1 MADDKKNIPEAAPP
15 AEAPS
20 PAVEKA
26 AVPEQPA
33 PEPALTDAEVVM
45 LEHEVQAALF
55 EMGEAVP
62 DPADA
67 VTSAE
72 VEEPAAPEAPKA
84 EMEQAQPPDPCKDDP
99 APHIPTR

>member
-33 PEPALTDAEVVM
+33 PEPISAVFVKD
-45 LEHEVQAALF
+45 
-55 EMGEAVP
+55 EAVIIGL
-62 DPADA
+62 
-67 VTSAE
+67 
-72 VEEPAAPEAPKA
+72 K
-84 EMEQAQPPDPCKDDP
+84 
-99 APHIPTR
+99 I

>member
-33 PEPALTDAEVVM
+33 PEPISAVFVKDYCAIIGLNQKD
-45 LEHEVQAALF
+45 LETQGILA
-55 EMGEAVP
+55 
-62 DPADA
+62 
-67 VTSAE
+67 
-72 VEEPAAPEAPKA
+72 
-84 EMEQAQPPDPCKDDP
+84 
-99 APHIPTR
+99 